1 MMRLENWPSRL
12 TETINAASSRRFL
25 CGEYD
30 CFIFCADVVEA
41 MTGRDL
47 FEGYDFR
54 GKYKTPKGAI
64 KQIRKNGFENI
75 EAIWDHFAKPVDV
88 NFAQRG
94 DIILIDVD
102 EELPATGPVIDSR
115 AAFLS
120 KDGITYRNTT
130 EGLRAWRIGA

>member
-1 MMRLENWPSRL
+1 MRRENWPSRL
-12 TETINAASSRRFL
+12 TEIINAASSRRFL

-41 MTGRDL
+41 ITGRDL

-64 KQIRKNGFENI
+64 KLIKKNGFVDI
-75 EAIWDHFAKPVDV
+75 EAIWDHFAEPVDIS
-88 NFAQRG
+88 FAQRG

-120 KDGITYRNTT
+120 KQGVTYRNVAD
-130 EGLRAWRIGA
+130 GLRAWRID